1 MLISVDIYPMEVCM
15 SFHVSSV
22 PAEIAREVRETLK
35 APEYGH
41 PAHVDIARSYGP
53 CRSCLRTFVTGQE
66 KRTLFT
72 FNPFSRGVPAP
83 GPVFIHTDECIPFD
97 GKGFPP
103 MLRELPL
110 LFEPVNESGLA
121 VERIQPKP
129 DAIEQVITAVFD
141 RTEVAAIVVRNAE
154 VGCFIARIEQSAA

>member
-1 MLISVDIYPMEVCM
+1 M

-22 PAEIAREVRETLK
+22 PPEIAREVRETLK
-35 APEYGH
+35 APDYGH
-41 PAHVDIARSYGP
+41 PAHVDIARGYGP

-72 FNPFSRGVPAP
+72 FNPFPTGVPAP
-83 GPVFIHTDECIPFD
+83 GPVFIHTEECIPFN
-97 GKGFPP
+97 GEGFPP

-121 VERIQPKP
+121 VERIQPHP
-129 DAIEQVITAVFD
+129 DGIEQVIADVFD
-141 RTEVAAIVVRNAE
+141 RMEVAAIVVRNAE
-154 VGCFIARIEQSAA
+154 VGCFIARIQRAAPSEL